1 MDFLENERDLKILAD
16 KTRLN
21 ILQLIYQGEQCGC
34 ELIHNL
40 DITQPTL
47 SHHLKVLSDAGF
59 IVGEKEKNK
68 ILYSIKMD
76 RIEEVFKQLLD
87 AITCKKDCDI

>member
-1 MDFLENERDLKILAD
+1 MDFLKHEKDLKILAD

-34 ELIHNL
+34 ELIHDL

-47 SHHLKVLSDAGF
+47 SHHLKILSDTGF
-59 IVGEKEKNK
+59 IVGEKDKNK
-68 ILYSIKMD
+68 ILYSINMD
-76 RIEEVFKQLLD
+76 KIDQVFKQTLE
-87 AITCKKDCDI
+87 AITYKKDCDL